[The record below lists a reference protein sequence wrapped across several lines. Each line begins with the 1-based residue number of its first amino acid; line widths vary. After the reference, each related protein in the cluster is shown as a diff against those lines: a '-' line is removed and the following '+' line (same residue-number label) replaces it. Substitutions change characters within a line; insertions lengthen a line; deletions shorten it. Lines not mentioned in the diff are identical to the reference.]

1 MRVALPSS
9 SQEQVCACSD
19 ALSSGEA
26 RSALM
31 HMHVKVAVTAE
42 IGWS

>member
-9 SQEQVCACSD
+9 SQEQVCAS
-19 ALSSGEA
+19 AVMPGSGEA
-26 RSALM
+26 RKPLM

-42 IGWS
+42 IG